1 MGIVVIITL
10 ATISYALF
18 DIFASRAGNQINS
31 SLSSFIFNG
40 IGAILPLIIY
50 FYLKA
55 RNNLDHAT
63 TRIGAIYSIL
73 AGVAIAV
80 FSILLIKAFEKG
92 GLSYVVP
99 VIYAGSILIS
109 ALVGWLIFKEQFN
122 TLGGIGVALILVGIV
137 LVILSRL

>member
-1 MGIVVIITL
+1 
-10 ATISYALF
+10 
-18 DIFASRAGNQINS
+18 
-31 SLSSFIFNG
+31 
-40 IGAILPLIIY
+40 
-50 FYLKA
+50 
-55 RNNLDHAT
+55 
-63 TRIGAIYSIL
+63 L